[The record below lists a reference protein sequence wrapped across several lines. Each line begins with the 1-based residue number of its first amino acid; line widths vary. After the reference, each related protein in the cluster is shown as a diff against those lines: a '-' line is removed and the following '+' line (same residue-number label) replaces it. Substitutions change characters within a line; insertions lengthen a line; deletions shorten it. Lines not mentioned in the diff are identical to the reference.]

1 MTREYET
8 SHPMLPV
15 PTPRQVRGLWGSV
28 LTAPVV
34 LLGDLQAGYIL
45 ALFACSRHEVWWLP
59 LMSTLVAVGAAGWAT
74 WYAHGFGADGLARRG
89 GVAPADAEPTSNG
102 WVALLAVGLNLMA
115 ALVVL
120 AMAVPRLV
128 LDPCWR

>member
-1 MTREYET
+1 MTSEYET

-15 PTPRQVRGLWGSV
+15 PTPRQVRGLWASL
-28 LTAPVV
+28 LTAPIAV
-34 LLGDLQAGYIL
+34 LGDLQAGYTL
-45 ALFACSRHEVWWLP
+45 ALFACSRELPWLP
-59 LMSTLVAVGAAGWAT
+59 LVSTFVALVAAGGAT
-74 WYAHGFGADGLARRG
+74 WYAHAFGGDGLARRG
-89 GVAPADAEPTSNG
+89 GVAPAASEPASNG
-102 WVALLAVGLNLMA
+102 WVARLAVALNLMA